1 MTRVSRRKKGGQ
13 WVWSLQ
19 HSGGHWPRTSGNVS
33 VSVCL
38 SLPNAVCTPCPS
50 TLNPCLDKPYFLPG
64 LEPINTISVNT
75 AVQCSV
81 KCAVY
86 QSRYLSLNHET
97 TFVFDVLLLY
107 KSDHL
112 LVTTKRCATP
122 HPRTQP
128 LAAMALN
135 RLRALQPCQLC
146 GLSSADCWML
156 SAALQFTQIE
166 RSNSFCLGTFA
177 SNVAVCWP
185 EAQHKKAPAVELAW
199 SGQCLA

>member
-1 MTRVSRRKKGGQ
+1 MGLESAALWRPLAAHFRQCQR
-13 WVWSLQ
+13 
-19 HSGGHWPRTSGNVS
+19 
-33 VSVCL
+33 VCL
-38 SLPNAVCTPCPS
+38 SLSSQCSTPCPS

-64 LEPINTISVNT
+64 LGPINTISVNT
-75 AVQCSV
+75 ALQCSV
-81 KCAVY
+81 KCVVAQLTSAVY
-86 QSRYLSLNHET
+86 RSRYLSLNHET

-135 RLRALQPCQLC
+135 RLRALQPCQQC
-146 GLSSADCWML
+146 GPSSEDCWML
-156 SAALQFTQIE
+156 SATLQFTQIE

-185 EAQHKKAPAVELAW
+185 EAQHKKGPAVELAW
-199 SGQCLA
+199 SRQCLT